1 VLTSKIKGLKFP
13 DEAITRF
20 FFKSGLN
27 NIKSTVLELGCGT
40 GNNLRLFYEY
50 GWDVV
55 GVDLSADA
63 VSGAI
68 ENLSSI
74 KTEYQLANN
83 FNIFQDD
90 MTRFLESDFGNSAH
104 TILFPST
111 LFYLTYEEIVKT
123 LKLLSKLTQP
133 NGFLFFKLL
142 TKEDYRFLNPN
153 KESLGNSSYRLKFSE
168 TDEYN
173 QVITFLSRDEW
184 IQLISEHFNFISF
197 NVFDLRFEHVQNSV
211 LTQNSNLIFYGMLS

>member
-1 VLTSKIKGLKFP
+1 MLASKIKGLKFP

-27 NIKSTVLELGCGT
+27 NIRNSVLELGCGT

-50 GWDVV
+50 GWDVA
-55 GVDLSADA
+55 GVDLNANA

-74 KTEYQLANN
+74 KDEYQLANN
-83 FNIFQDD
+83 FNIVQDD
-90 MTRFLESDFGNSAH
+90 MTHFLEANPRKPAH

-123 LKLLSKLTQP
+123 LKLVSEVAQP

-153 KESLGNSSYRLKFSE
+153 KESIGNSSYRLKFSE

-173 QVITFLSRDEW
+173 QIITFLSRDEW
-184 IQLISEHFNFISF
+184 IKLISEHFNFASF
-197 NVFDLRFEHVQNSV
+197 NAFDLRFEHLQNSV
-211 LTQNSNLIFYGMLS
+211 LTQNSNLIFYGKLL